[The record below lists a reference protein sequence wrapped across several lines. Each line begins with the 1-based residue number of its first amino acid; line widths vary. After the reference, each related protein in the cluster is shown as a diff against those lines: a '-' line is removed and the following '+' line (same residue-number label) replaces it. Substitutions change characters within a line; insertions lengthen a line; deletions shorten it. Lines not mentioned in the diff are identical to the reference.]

1 MQVTDLTFGKLILAV
16 AIILLLIGIYNVIMS
31 AVKTWREE
39 QKRKKAPIEK
49 LENGTISMKDEIKT
63 HSQMIQEDRERLS
76 SLEEQQRIMLRAMMA
91 MLSHELNGNDVQKL
105 RDSVS
110 EINDFLIKK

>member
-1 MQVTDLTFGKLILAV
+1 MQVKDLTVGG
-16 AIILLLIGIYNVIMS
+16 LIGAAAVILVLVAAYNTIMS

-39 QKRKKAPIEK
+39 QKRKKAPVVA
-49 LENGTISMKDEIKT
+49 LEGRADETKAMLEAHT
-63 HSQMIQEDRERLS
+63 QMLQADRARLTA
-76 SLEEQQRIMLRAMMA
+76 LEEQQRIMLRALMA